1 MSGKGGVAVSS
12 VKTSL
17 IALAAVVLAVLMG
30 FSRLYVGVHFP
41 SDVVA
46 GCLVGLLCAWL
57 AWRLYQA
64 IEKRWGP
71 IRWLE

>member
-1 MSGKGGVAVSS
+1 
-12 VKTSL
+12 
-17 IALAAVVLAVLMG
+17 MG